1 MEARLQGVR
10 VLVLEDHEDSR
21 LGYEALLRHQGARVC
36 GAADAEEALQQISTF
51 QPDVII
57 SDLSLPRVDG
67 FAFIRR
73 LRGSPPEQG
82 GRCPAVALSGLG
94 PAERSSA
101 LAEGFQAV
109 LVKPADPQQL
119 LRLMSELVGRGS
131 H

>member
-1 MEARLQGVR
+1 MSSRLQGVR

-21 LGYEALLRHQGARVC
+21 LGYETLFKHQGARVM
-36 GAADAEEALQQISTF
+36 GASSAEEALEQISTF
-51 QPDVII
+51 RPDVII

-82 GRCPAVALSGLG
+82 GLCPAVALSGLG

-109 LVKPADPQQL
+109 VVKPADPQHL
-119 LRLMSELVGRGS
+119 LKLMSELVRRGS

>member
-1 MEARLQGVR
+1 MTSRLQGVR

-21 LGYEALLRHQGARVC
+21 LGYETLFKHQGARVM
-36 GAADAEEALQQISTF
+36 GTSNAEEALEQISTF

-73 LRGSPPEQG
+73 LRAYPAEQG

-94 PAERSSA
+94 AAERSSA
-101 LAEGFQAV
+101 LAVGFQAV
-109 LVKPADPQQL
+109 VMKPADPQQL
-119 LRLMSELVGRGS
+119 LRLMSELVHRP
-131 H
+131 